1 MADTLGLVAGQGRLP
16 FEVAR
21 GARRAGRRVWVAALR
36 GFADPA
42 LAAEADALAWLHV
55 GELAAL
61 LAGLRAAGVREL
73 VLCGLVPKGLLF
85 ADPSLARLDAAAARL
100 LGGLHD
106 RRDDALLRALAD
118 ALEAEGFA
126 VASQA
131 AYTGELLAPEGP
143 LGAVAPS
150 AAQLDDVAFGWPI
163 AMALGAL
170 DIGQTLVVRER
181 TVLAVEAIE
190 GTDEAIRRGA
200 ALGRGAVSV
209 LKIRKPSQD
218 PRLDVPVVGP
228 ETIATLAGAG
238 ARLLAIEAGRTLV
251 LERAELVARADA
263 AGVCVLGVAAG
274 ASPPPGR
281 PE

>member
-36 GFADPA
+36 GLADPA

-55 GELAAL
+55 GEVGAL
-61 LAGLRAAGVREL
+61 LAGLRAEGVREL

-85 ADPSLARLDAAAARL
+85 ADPSLVKLDAAAARL
-100 LGGLHD
+100 LAGLRD

-118 ALEAEGFA
+118 ALEAEGFT

-131 AYTGELLAPEGP
+131 AYTAELLAPEGP
-143 LGAVAPS
+143 LGGVAPS
-150 AAQLDDVAFGWPI
+150 AAQRDDVAFGWPI
-163 AMALGAL
+163 AKALGAL

-190 GTDEAIRRGA
+190 GTDAAIRRGA
-200 ALGRGAVSV
+200 ALGGGPVSV
-209 LKIRKPSQD
+209 LKVWKPTQD

-228 ETIATLAGAG
+228 DTIATLAAAG
-238 ARLLAIEAGRTLV
+238 ADLLAIEAGRTLV

-263 AGVCVLGVAAG
+263 AGVCVLGVAGESA
-274 ASPPPGR
+274 PER
-281 PE
+281 PA

>member
-55 GELAAL
+55 GELGAL
-61 LAGLRAAGVREL
+61 LAGLRAEGVREL

-85 ADPSLARLDAAAARL
+85 ADPSLVRLDAVAARL
-100 LGGLHD
+100 LGGMRD

-118 ALEAEGFA
+118 ALEAEGFT

-131 AYTGELLAPEGP
+131 AYTGELLAPEGR
-143 LGAVAPS
+143 LGAVEPS

-163 AMALGAL
+163 AKALGAL

-209 LKIRKPSQD
+209 LKIRKPRQD

-228 ETIATLAGAG
+228 ETIATLAAAG
-238 ARLLAIEAGRTLV
+238 ASLLAIEAGRTLV

-263 AGVCVLGVAAG
+263 AGVCVLGVADRAC
-274 ASPPPGR
+274 PPGLR
-281 PE
+281 E

>member
-1 MADTLGLVAGQGRLP
+1 MAGTLGVVAGQGRLP

-21 GARRAGRRVWVAALR
+21 GARRAGRRVWLAALR

-42 LAAEADALAWLHV
+42 LAAEADALTWLHV
-55 GELAAL
+55 GEVGAL
-61 LAGLRAAGVREL
+61 LAGLRAEGVREL
-73 VLCGLVPKGLLF
+73 VLCGLVPKALLF
-85 ADPSLARLDAAAARL
+85 ADPSLVRLDEAATRL
-100 LGGLHD
+100 LDGLRD

-131 AYTGELLAPEGP
+131 AYTQELLAPEGP
-143 LGAVAPS
+143 LGRLAPS
-150 AAQLDDVAFGWPI
+150 PAQLADVAFAWPI
-163 AMALGAL
+163 AKALGAL

-209 LKIRKPSQD
+209 VKVVKPTQD
-218 PRLDVPVVGP
+218 PRLDVPVIGP
-228 ETIATLAGAG
+228 ETIATLAAAGAG
-238 ARLLAIEAGRTLV
+238 LLAVEAGRTLV

-263 AGVCVLGVAAG
+263 AGVCVLGVAG
-274 ASPPPGR
+274 APA
-281 PE
+281 

>member
-1 MADTLGLVAGQGRLP
+1 MAATLGVVAGQGRLP

-21 GARRAGRRVWVAALR
+21 GARRAGRRVWLAALR

-42 LAAEADALAWLHV
+42 LAAEADAVTWLHAGEV
-55 GELAAL
+55 GALLAAL
-61 LAGLRAAGVREL
+61 RAEDVREL

-85 ADPSLARLDAAAARL
+85 ADPSLVKLDAAAARL
-100 LGGLHD
+100 LAGLRD

-118 ALEAEGFA
+118 ALEAEGFT

-131 AYTGELLAPEGP
+131 AYTAELLAPEGP
-143 LGAVAPS
+143 LGRLAPS
-150 AAQLDDVAFGWPI
+150 PEQLADVAFGWPI
-163 AMALGAL
+163 AKAIGAL

-200 ALGRGAVSV
+200 ALGRGPVAV
-209 LKIRKPSQD
+209 LKVRKPNQD
-218 PRLDVPVVGP
+218 PRLDVPIVGP
-228 ETIATLAGAG
+228 DTIAVLAEVG

-251 LERAELVARADA
+251 LERDELVARADA
-263 AGVCVLGVAAG
+263 AGICVLGVA
-274 ASPPPGR
+274 SPPGA
-281 PE
+281 EGGS